1 MKHNN
6 ILIILLLTILISCKS
21 EKKHTEPKEVTKEVL
36 TETIVTDQFEIIKST
51 TDSKAVLILFG
62 GFGEKPADIKREFPI
77 LEIAK
82 KNQMNLVLMNY
93 SDKLWLEENDK
104 KELATLLQ
112 NTLEKHHL
120 NKKDIYIGGFSSG
133 GIVSLLISDYIT
145 GKKQFYIDPKG
156 VFIVDSPI
164 DLLALYKASEINIE
178 RNFSDVAV
186 RESKWILNLFD
197 KQLGN
202 PKNGIS
208 NYEKYAVFTSASNYS
223 KNLSNLKN
231 TKIRL
236 YTEPDINW
244 WKVNRKTNFEQT
256 NAYYI
261 QKLSESLKKRN
272 FKNVAYIPTEN
283 KGYRANGNRHPHSW
297 SIIDKEDLFDW
308 MLNRK

>member
-1 MKHNN
+1 MNKNS
-6 ILIILLLTILISCKS
+6 IFIILLLTILISCKS
-21 EKKHTEPKEVTKEVL
+21 ENKHTVSKEITKEVL
-36 TETIVTDQFEIIKST
+36 TESIVTDQFEIIKST
-51 TDSKAVLILFG
+51 KDSKAVLVLFG
-62 GFGEKPADIKREFPI
+62 GFGENPADIKREFPI

-112 NTLEKHHL
+112 NTLEKNHL